1 MQPGAMLFFHLF
13 DRKYFTTQARQ
24 LGKLLLDFLQPF
36 LPQAVS
42 DLRLCAIPAM
52 KPVFFV
58 LPLNLRN
65 LDAQIPD
72 LSPQNFE
79 MIHAT

>member
-13 DRKYFTTQARQ
+13 NRNDFTTQARQ
-24 LGKLLLDFLQPF
+24 LGELLLDFLQPF
-36 LPQAVS
+36 LPQAVR
-42 DLRLCAIPAM
+42 DLRLCAIAAM

-72 LSPQNFE
+72 LTPQNFE
-79 MIHAT
+79 MIHVT